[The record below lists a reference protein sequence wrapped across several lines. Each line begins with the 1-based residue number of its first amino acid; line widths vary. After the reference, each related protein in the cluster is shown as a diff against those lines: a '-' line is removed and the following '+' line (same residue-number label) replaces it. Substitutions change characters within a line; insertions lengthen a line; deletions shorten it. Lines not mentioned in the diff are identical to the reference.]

1 MRPALAAG
9 PLSSGPV
16 SAAPGN
22 QTPSVPAD
30 PAAGE
35 RRRSLFAAAVVVG
48 LLVVAVG
55 LWALTRGNSG
65 GNVEGTAIGEAVS
78 APAGPD
84 SSTPTGGTGTSLGA
98 GTTEAPTTGPTAST
112 GPSASTG
119 SLIDPSLLASAL
131 INEADL
137 GGIAVALDDSTYT
150 SGQDADHPLSD
161 YAYCNQALD
170 RSQAGGAAKRVLTT
184 NPLSPEGIVASTATV
199 FTSAEAASAVI
210 DQIVANAR
218 ACTSYTVAGALPA
231 TVTITSAERTTAGA
245 LVVEQVDTVGAS
257 AEIRVYVDQVG
268 DLVTTLEATPATADP
283 ARLEQLLTARAAK
296 LPR

>member
-1 MRPALAAG
+1 M
-9 PLSSGPV
+9 

-30 PAAGE
+30 PVAGE

-48 LLVVAVG
+48 LLVVVVG

-65 GNVEGTAIGEAVS
+65 ADVEGTAIGEAVS
-78 APAGPD
+78 APDG
-84 SSTPTGGTGTSLGA
+84 STPAGSTGTPLGP
-98 GTTEAPTTGPTAST
+98 GTSEAPTTAST
-112 GPSASTG
+112 AATATTAPVAGTG
-119 SLIDPSLLASAL
+119 GLIDPSLLASAL
-131 INEADL
+131 ISEADL
-137 GGIAVALDDSTYT
+137 GGIALALNDSTYT

-161 YAYCNQALD
+161 YAYCNLALD

-184 NPLSPEGIVASTATV
+184 NPLAADGIVASTATV

-210 DQIVANAR
+210 DQMVANAR
-218 ACTSYTVAGALPA
+218 ACTSYTVSGTLPA
-231 TVTITSAERTTAGA
+231 TVTITSAERMKAGA
-245 LVVEQVDTVGAS
+245 LIVEQVDTVGSS
-257 AEIRVYVDQVG
+257 AEIQVYVDQVG